1 MHTLE
6 ALTAAKPV
14 IGRRVII
21 CKGQEREWLTPV
33 EQLKVG
39 DTLRILPGERIP
51 LDGVIVQGASC
62 VSRHVVSEGAH
73 LLETKQQGDKVYC
86 GTINAAAAIEMR
98 VTADWRHSGFEQRL
112 ELAREELDKQSLLV
126 RLWRRVTSSY
136 RPSYN

>member
-33 EQLKVG
+33 EQLAVG
-39 DTLRILPGERIP
+39 DVLRVLPGERVP
-51 LDGVIVQGASC
+51 VDGVIVQGASC
-62 VSRHVVSEGAH
+62 VSRHAVSEGAH
-73 LLETKQQGDKVYC
+73 LLEAKRQGDKVYC

-112 ELAREELDKQSLLV
+112 ELAREELDKQSWLV

>member
-14 IGRRVII
+14 IGRRIII

-33 EQLKVG
+33 DQLAVG
-39 DTLRILPGERIP
+39 DVLRVLPGERIP
-51 LDGVIVQGASC
+51 VDGIIVQGASC

-73 LLETKQQGDKVYC
+73 LLEEKRQGDKVYC

-112 ELAREELDKQSLLV
+112 ELAREELDKQSCLV
-126 RLWRRVTSSY
+126 RLWRRLTGSY